1 MVLLLAT
8 QGKAWAGALC
18 GQKPLREPGAET
30 HLTHRG
36 ETKGRLPATTLE
48 VLAPSS
54 LHPPQG
60 EMQKNTSLPP
70 TSPPVA
76 SNALQGAGR
85 QASPSGTPSESET
98 GCPDS
103 PKVHQKPSISKVI
116 LGVVTHK
123 GAHRHVTLTTL
134 KKAVATAGY
143 NMTQNAWRFKR
154 AVKGLVD
161 KGMLKQVTGK
171 GALGSFRIGNKYA
184 SKVKG
189 RSQSR
194 RQSGQRRSG
203 QRRSGQRRAGQRRPG
218 QRRLQ
223 AVSQK
228 GHKRLNKGVRRVAR
242 CRRN

>member
-1 MVLLLAT
+1 MVCEFEPRVGLCT
-8 QGKAWAGALC
+8 DNTEPAGD
-18 GQKPLREPGAET
+18 
-30 HLTHRG
+30 
-36 ETKGRLPATTLE
+36 
-48 VLAPSS
+48 S
-54 LHPPQG
+54 L
-60 EMQKNTSLPP
+60 SL
-70 TSPPVA
+70 
-76 SNALQGAGR
+76 
-85 QASPSGTPSESET
+85 SPSPSESET
-98 GCPDS
+98 ECPAS
-103 PKVHQKPSISKVI
+103 PKVRQKPSISKVI
-116 LGVVTHK
+116 LGVVAHK
-123 GAHRHVTLTTL
+123 GAHGHVTLTTL

-194 RQSGQRRSG
+194 PQSGQRQSG

-223 AVSQK
+223 AGSQK

-242 CRRN
+242 CRHN

>member
-1 MVLLLAT
+1 GNQEQRLT
-8 QGKAWAGALC
+8 S
-18 GQKPLREPGAET
+18 PTEERLRGDFRPPPWRS
-30 HLTHRG
+30 L
-36 ETKGRLPATTLE
+36 RLVPFTRPRE
-48 VLAPSS
+48 RCK
-54 LHPPQG
+54 
-60 EMQKNTSLPP
+60 KNTSLPP
-70 TSPPVA
+70 TSPPLA

-203 QRRSGQRRAGQRRPG
+203 QRSSGQRRAGQRRPG

-223 AVSQK
+223 AGRGARPAK
-228 GHKRLNKGVRRVAR
+228 GSVQWK
-242 CRRN
+242 